1 MGRIRNDFLEEVLF
15 DPTPLWPGVISINR
29 DERKDTAEREASW
42 TEAQRNKRLVGV
54 SGSGSIVGGK
64 IGKGK

>member
-1 MGRIRNDFLEEVLF
+1 MISWRRYFLILH
-15 DPTPLWPGVISINR
+15 LYGWPGVISINR

-54 SGSGSIVGGK
+54 SGSRSTVGGK